1 MGLRSRV
8 VLILM
13 IPTVLAVGAH
23 GVLRIRAEQVQL
35 LREER
40 QDLEVTARAI
50 QIAVEN
56 ALRDRQ
62 ISDARRLLM
71 DIVEEQDLIDRIRLF
86 DADLRPL
93 VVSNPLAIGE
103 AVPTAALRQ
112 VIAAGHPEIFYQAGP
127 PSYFYYLAPLRASG
141 GVVSGGMEIVQLAS
155 AVDRRRREA
164 LVDIAARLAILIV
177 VIVTTTVLA
186 MQRQV
191 LRPVAE
197 LTRALRRFGRDQSV
211 APLPVTRRDELGQ
224 VTEAFNEMALQL
236 EAARRRLQAETE
248 HVVELEQE
256 VRRAA
261 TLAVA
266 GRLASALA
274 HEVGTPLN
282 IISGRA
288 ETLLKALPADD
299 RAGEDLRAI
308 IGQIDRISR
317 TIGSLLDT
325 VRPRRPELRPTRLAD
340 VLPPLLPLLEHAA
353 RQRGVTLEAEVTGAP
368 ALLADTGQ
376 LQQVLINLVV
386 NALEA
391 TPPGGRVTVQATRR
405 THGTAD
411 GVAIA
416 VADTGSGIAP
426 EHVARLFEP
435 FFTTKPRGQGT
446 GLGLAICREIV
457 RGHGGEITV
466 ETALQS
472 GTTIT
477 AWIPA
482 ARIEPDGLA

>member
-1 MGLRSRV
+1 M
-8 VLILM
+8 
-13 IPTVLAVGAH
+13 
-23 GVLRIRAEQVQL
+23 
-35 LREER
+35 
-40 QDLEVTARAI
+40 
-50 QIAVEN
+50 
-56 ALRDRQ
+56 
-62 ISDARRLLM
+62 
-71 DIVEEQDLIDRIRLF
+71 
-86 DADLRPL
+86 
-93 VVSNPLAIGE
+93 
-103 AVPTAALRQ
+103 
-112 VIAAGHPEIFYQAGP
+112 
-127 PSYFYYLAPLRASG
+127 
-141 GVVSGGMEIVQLAS
+141 
-155 AVDRRRREA
+155 
-164 LVDIAARLAILIV
+164 
-177 VIVTTTVLA
+177 LA

-197 LTRALRRFGRDQSV
+197 LTRALRRFGREQSAV
-211 APLPVTRRDELGQ
+211 PLPVTRRDELGQ

-236 EAARRRLQAETE
+236 ETARRRLQAETE

-325 VRPRRPELRPTRLAD
+325 VRPRRPELRPTRLD
-340 VLPPLLPLLEHAA
+340 DFLPPLLPLLEHAA
-353 RQRGVTLEAEVTGAP
+353 RQREVTLEAAIAPDVP

-391 TPPGGRVTVQATRR
+391 TPAGGQVTVRATRQR
-405 THGTAD
+405 HGTAG
-411 GVAIA
+411 GVALA

-457 RGHGGEITV
+457 RGHGGEISV
-466 ETALQS
+466 ETALHV

-482 ARIEPDGLA
+482 AATEAQERE